1 MRFVLIMGLLLG
13 IIGSSTAQFT
23 WGTSLPAFS
32 ARNSGFDLA
41 DLHQSKLLVVRL
53 EPPGA
58 DCSNSPILRELNFEI
73 VPVVAFC
80 PAKGMTKKERKQVE
94 KFGEKHPK
102 FIGQQEALWYAYPH
116 AYQLVDPQ
124 ELTEAFSD
132 VEQYPYVLHYQ
143 YVYASNSYG
152 ANANPYFTVRYV
164 IENRGSDRQYATL
177 RNLDTTTDLK
187 KLGNLSRVIKLLGKE

>member
-1 MRFVLIMGLLLG
+1 MRFVLIIGLMFG
-13 IIGSSTAQFT
+13 IAGSSTAQFT
-23 WGTSLPAFS
+23 WSTSLPAFS
-32 ARNSGFDLA
+32 ALNSGFEPA
-41 DLHQSKLLVVRL
+41 ELHQSKLLVVRL
-53 EPPGA
+53 EAPGS

-94 KFGEKHPK
+94 KFGEKHSK
-102 FIGQQEALWYAYPH
+102 FTSQQEALWNAYPH
-116 AYQLVDPQ
+116 AYQLVNSQ
-124 ELTEAFSD
+124 ELKETFSD

-164 IENRGSDRQYATL
+164 LEDRGSDRQYATL
-177 RNLDTTTDLK
+177 RSLDTTTDLK